1 MWHCHYHKYSNFSNI
16 LKTNVNDKNIYIP
29 LSNTLVSKN
38 FFTKLLSVNL
48 FLANTLELK
57 TTGNL
62 SSMHLTF
69 PKVYLLHTAVWT
81 TYGKCEAQTMPIYL
95 LTAL

>member
-1 MWHCHYHKYSNFSNI
+1 MLMTKKYIFH
-16 LKTNVNDKNIYIP
+16 

-62 SSMHLTF
+62 SSMHFTF
-69 PKVYLLHTAVWT
+69 PKVYLLHMVYLLHTTVWT

-95 LTAL
+95 LTAV